1 MCGIIGYCGEK
12 PAVPILLD
20 GLSALEYR
28 GYDSAGITVLS
39 QSNGKSEAL
48 TLRAVGRLSNLK
60 EKADAVKISTPGALS
75 VGIGHTRWATHGEP
89 SERNCHPHVADSL
102 SLVHNGIIENY
113 APLRRELSEC
123 GCAFTSETDTEVA
136 AKLIGLYY
144 DRQGSEKAPVKAI
157 LQAIERMR
165 GSFAFGIIFNDIP
178 DTLFAVRRDSPL
190 IVARGEDEGFIA
202 SDVTAILAHTKDCI
216 HLPEETVAVLRRD
229 GIEFFVR
236 NEGESSVPFAVRRVE
251 LPTEHIDW
259 SFDEAQKGGYAHFM
273 LKEIHDQPS
282 AIRRTVQ
289 AYLSDGLPR
298 FGIPFIDSGQ
308 LLKLIKGGGVL
319 HIVACGTAMHAG
331 LVGKYLTEKYA
342 RVPVNVETA
351 SEFRYRDPILHKHD
365 CVILLSQSG
374 ETADTLAALRHAK
387 AQGIYTLAIV
397 NVKGSTV
404 AREADGVLYTPAGPE
419 IAVASTKAY
428 SVQCV
433 LLFLL
438 ALHLALGTKK
448 IGEDAARGICSALES
463 SVPLQVEKM
472 LSASRRVAQV
482 AESIKN
488 SEHIFYIGRG
498 LDHSL
503 CVEGSLKLKE
513 ISYIHSEAYA
523 CGELKHGTISLI
535 TEGVPVIALITDP
548 SLYEKTVSG
557 IREVISRGARVIV
570 FISERILEEEN
581 RKGTA
586 IPSDELISLPS
597 APELCRANEALYRP
611 LMLFPAICA
620 LQLLA
625 YGAAEALGLDVDK
638 PRNLAKAVTVE

>member
-12 PAVPILLD
+12 EAVPILLD
-20 GLSALEYR
+20 GLCALEYR

-39 QSNGKSEAL
+39 ENDGKSESV
-48 TLRAVGRLSNLK
+48 TLRAVGKLSRLR
-60 EKADAVKISTPGALS
+60 EKAEAIEIGARGSLS

-89 SERNCHPHVADSL
+89 SERNCHPHTADSL

-123 GCAFTSETDTEVA
+123 GCVFTSDTDTEVA

-144 DRQGSEKAPVKAI
+144 DRQGSTKAPVRAI
-157 LQAIERMR
+157 FQAIERMR

-190 IVARGEDEGFIA
+190 IVARGENEAFIA
-202 SDVTAILAHTKDCI
+202 SDVTAILAHTRDCI
-216 HLPEETVAVLRRD
+216 RLPEETVAVIRRD
-229 GIEFFVR
+229 GISFFVR
-236 NEGESSVPFAVRRVE
+236 DEASADITERE
-251 LPTEHIDW
+251 IKLPTEHIDW
-259 SFDEAQKGGYAHFM
+259 SFEEAQKSGYAHFM
-273 LKEIHDQPS
+273 LKEIHDQPN
-282 AIRRTVQ
+282 AIRRTAQ
-289 AYLSDGLPR
+289 AYLSNGLPR
-298 FGIPFIDSGQ
+298 FGVPFIDGGQ
-308 LLKLIKGGGVL
+308 LQKRIKNGGVL

-331 LVGKYLTEKYA
+331 LVGKYLIEKYA

-351 SEFRYRDPILHKHD
+351 SEFRYRDPILHKND

-374 ETADTLAALRHAK
+374 ETADTLAALRQAK
-387 AQGIYTLAIV
+387 NCGIYTLAIV
-397 NVKGSTV
+397 NVKGSTL
-404 AREADGVLYTPAGPE
+404 AREADCVLYTPAGPE

-433 LLFLL
+433 LLLLL
-438 ALHLALGTKK
+438 ALHLSLGSKSIDENTVR
-448 IGEDAARGICSALES
+448 EICRVLET
-463 SVPLQVEKM
+463 SVSVQVEKT
-472 LSASRRVAQV
+472 LSASRRIAEV
-482 AESIKN
+482 AESIKD

-498 LDHSL
+498 LDHLL

-523 CGELKHGTISLI
+523 CGELKHGTISLV
-535 TEGVPVIALITDP
+535 TKGTPVIALITDG

-557 IREVISRGARVIV
+557 IREVMSRGAGVIT
-570 FISERILEEEN
+570 FISESILEEEN

-586 IPSDELISLPS
+586 IPSDELISLPCD
-597 APELCRANEALYRP
+597 PELCHMNEALCRP

-625 YGAAEALGLDVDK
+625 YSAAESLGLDVDK
-638 PRNLAKAVTVE
+638 PRNLAKSVTVE